1 MSFYPS
7 NLRNRWMLFRK
18 FTGSLSSIRWISW
31 KRKDRFTI
39 IFSVLLSLCTTCLIK
54 CFFQPRKWDFIL
66 PSKFICMGIEIKR
79 FMLGFVYFVNFGAWR
94 KVVAR
99 ELSFWIFKLRL
110 LIWSILGTWVLVC
123 FPNQHPFDG
132 EVRNFQF

>member
-1 MSFYPS
+1 MPFYPS
-7 NLRNRWMLFRK
+7 NLRNRW
-18 FTGSLSSIRWISW
+18 ISW
-31 KRKDRFTI
+31 IYRIPFEYSMNFVKKKRPVHNNFLYS
-39 IFSVLLSLCTTCLIK
+39 FVLMYNLLIK

-66 PSKFICMGIEIKR
+66 SFKFICMGIEIKR